1 MAYIRKTNFPTSIE
15 RPART
20 MALSGFPRF
29 WKGLF
34 AAYDPTLGVTGG
46 VLQDASGN
54 GNDLALS
61 GIVAPGDWPPDKHG
75 RSVEFN
81 GTDEYGSA
89 SVDFGTASKVLT
101 ISWAMKWAYAD
112 DNAIFMELTSD
123 FLTTDGAFL
132 IRPNNTATSTFL
144 VSIQDSTGASKFRT
158 EDAPR
163 PASDE
168 WHNYS
173 IVLDNSTTGGNIKIY
188 IDGCLQSENIVADT
202 KDQSSNWAVDTLNLF
217 SRDGASLFGDG
228 RIGPLYIHTR
238 ELSANEIGVLH
249 RDPHAPFRQRGTSF
263 IVSVAPHVGNAYPP
277 TVYTVQP
284 SGDTLTVDPSGDT
297 LGITGFVLP
306 ALTLAGVG
314 EREVDAPAEITLP
327 AMTMLGIG
335 GDVSTG
341 TSAMTLAAMRMLG
354 YTIPSAQG
362 AGDVVLPAMVLLGNT
377 EFIQGT
383 ADLALPAMTM
393 LAAVGI
399 SRDGTASMTLP
410 AMQLDSVVRL
420 GNFITSAMSLGAM
433 RLSAAASFTTVES
446 GTSAMTLPAMG
457 VSGSASFTTV
467 ESGTSAITLGAM
479 SLSGA
484 AAFVPTGTS
493 AITLPAIAMDSQAAS
508 LPVTSD
514 IVLPAMTLAG
524 AGQTVWDG
532 TAEMDLGALT
542 MEGSGARDGLSTSAM
557 TLGAVTMEGS
567 ASFTTIVVGSSAIT
581 LAAIEMKSAA
591 SGIDTGKSGTSE
603 MVLAAV
609 TMAAAGVKSGDG
621 TSAMTLPAME
631 LRGRGG
637 LAADDEGQWF
647 NVTHIEVDATGT
659 DKTLFLEPLTKPFQR

>member
-1 MAYIRKTNFPTSIE
+1 MGFIVKSLHPTQSAGFARSQAQALNPGLYADLVSYISPIIGHPGLIMQDLSQRGNVGNVVDATYVSTDGVEGGGNFLFAGSDPTPEYIQIDDTDALNFGISDFSVSLWYKSTAGGVKQILNKGSGGFGHAAGLHYAITTSGTSIQFTVGDGTLDGAALKNFASLNDGNWHLVTGTRKTD
-15 RPART
+15 
-20 MALSGFPRF
+20 
-29 WKGLF
+29 GLR
-34 AAYDPTLGVTGG
+34 L
-46 VLQDASGN
+46 
-54 GNDLALS
+54 
-61 GIVAPGDWPPDKHG
+61 
-75 RSVEFN
+75 
-81 GTDEYGSA
+81 
-89 SVDFGTASKVLT
+89 
-101 ISWAMKWAYAD
+101 
-112 DNAIFMELTSD
+112 
-123 FLTTDGAFL
+123 
-132 IRPNNTATSTFL
+132 
-144 VSIQDSTGASKFRT
+144 
-158 EDAPR
+158 
-163 PASDE
+163 
-168 WHNYS
+168 
-173 IVLDNSTTGGNIKIY
+173 Y
-188 IDGCLQSENIVADT
+188 IDGTLQASDLSAPPTGAVTN
-202 KDQSSNWAVDTLNLF
+202 SSDV
-217 SRDGASLFGDG
+217 
-228 RIGPLYIHTR
+228 RIGTDFDLAGIHFAGSLGDIGLWARALSAQEALDLYI
-238 ELSANEIGVLH
+238 
-249 RDPHAPFRQRGTSF
+249 DPLALLRPRNRMTL
-263 IVSVAPHVGNAYPP
+263 VSVAPHVGNAYPP

-306 ALTLAGVG
+306 AITLAGVG

-399 SRDGTASMTLP
+399 SRDGTASMTLS

-433 RLSAAASFTTVES
+433 GLSGAASFTTVES

-467 ESGTSAITLGAM
+467 ESGTSAMTLGAM

-532 TAEMDLGALT
+532 TSEMDLGALT

-557 TLGAVTMEGS
+557 ALGAVTMTGS

-591 SGIDTGKSGTSE
+591 SSVDTGKSGTSE

-609 TMAAAGVKSGDG
+609 TMAAVGVKSGDG

-647 NVTHIEVDATGT
+647 NVTHIDVDPTGT
-659 DKTLFLEPLTKPFQR
+659 DKILFLEPLTKPFQR

>member
-1 MAYIRKTNFPTSIE
+1 MGFIVKSLHPTQSAGFARSQAQALNPGLYDDLVSYLSPIIGHPGLIMQDLSQRGNVGNVVDATYVSTDGVEGGGNFLFAGSDPTPEYLQIDNADDLNFGTGDFSVSLWMKRPSPTICQILNKGIGGQGHGATGNHYAISTNNDTLKWSVGDGSIGGEAAKGTSGISDGAWHLIIGTKQADGLRLYLDGVLVASDLSSPPTGSVSTSLNVRIGADNDLTGLHYAGSLGDIGLW
-15 RPART
+15 AR
-20 MALSGFPRF
+20 ALSAQEA
-29 WKGLF
+29 L
-34 AAYDPTLGVTGG
+34 
-46 VLQDASGN
+46 
-54 GNDLALS
+54 DL
-61 GIVAPGDWPPDKHG
+61 
-75 RSVEFN
+75 
-81 GTDEYGSA
+81 
-89 SVDFGTASKVLT
+89 
-101 ISWAMKWAYAD
+101 
-112 DNAIFMELTSD
+112 
-123 FLTTDGAFL
+123 
-132 IRPNNTATSTFL
+132 
-144 VSIQDSTGASKFRT
+144 
-158 EDAPR
+158 
-163 PASDE
+163 
-168 WHNYS
+168 
-173 IVLDNSTTGGNIKIY
+173 Y
-188 IDGCLQSENIVADT
+188 IDPPALLRPRNRM
-202 KDQSSNWAVDTLNLF
+202 TL
-217 SRDGASLFGDG
+217 
-228 RIGPLYIHTR
+228 
-238 ELSANEIGVLH
+238 
-249 RDPHAPFRQRGTSF
+249 
-263 IVSVAPHVGNAYPP
+263 VSVAPHVGNAYPP

-306 ALTLAGVG
+306 AITLAGVG
-314 EREVDAPAEITLP
+314 EREVDAPAEIMLP

-383 ADLALPAMTM
+383 ADLDLPAMTM

-420 GNFITSAMSLGAM
+420 GNFITSEMSLGAM
-433 RLSAAASFTTVES
+433 GLSGAASFTTVES

-467 ESGTSAITLGAM
+467 ESGTSAMTLGAM

-532 TAEMDLGALT
+532 TSEMDLGALT

-557 TLGAVTMEGS
+557 TLGAVTMTGS

-591 SGIDTGKSGTSE
+591 AGIDTGESGTSE

-659 DKTLFLEPLTKPFQR
+659 DKILFLEPLTKPFQR